1 MFCSVFTDESEPQ
14 PDRHHCRHTHTK
26 RGFSVCGWI
35 IDFIVCTHLDI
46 LSSTARKHGGW
57 WHVTMD
63 TDWMVLEG
71 WAVTEELRW
80 QGSWQFRSFNRGF
93 SARRRRYTWRPA
105 WSPYMWARSET
116 RAARSRSGRCH
127 AAQRCRNILF
137 PGRRPSHRNLQQ
149 QGLRARKERG
159 IHQHG
164 MG

>member
-63 TDWMVLEG
+63 TDWMVLGGVGGYRGAEMAG
-71 WAVTEELRW
+71 VLAVPL
-80 QGSWQFRSFNRGF
+80 
-93 SARRRRYTWRPA
+93 
-105 WSPYMWARSET
+105 
-116 RAARSRSGRCH
+116 
-127 AAQRCRNILF
+127 L
-137 PGRRPSHRNLQQ
+137 
-149 QGLRARKERG
+149 
-159 IHQHG
+159 
-164 MG
+164 